1 TPIAVGNSPVGIAIT
16 PDGATAYVTNLNDNT
31 ITPITIATNT
41 PLAPISGFTNPYGIA
56 IFSVVG
62 SGAGNGILQ
71 NADNGRIVR
80 TNVTGATSGITI
92 ANATNF
98 NSIEECEAIRC
109 GASGF
114 SILTTG
120 TLNLIECVA
129 NYNGNHGFDLSMSF
143 TGKGLIKACV
153 ASQNGGC
160 GFNDISSSLYKYVAN
175 AAEGNGSTPAGATD
189 TNYCI
194 TGAGTTLTLPPGP
207 TPYFQFPTN
216 NTGIGFAPTYWNNVT
231 LP

>member
-41 PLAPISGFTNPYGIA
+41 PLAPISGFFNPFAIA
-56 IFSVVG
+56 IQSNVVSG
-62 SGAGNGILQ
+62 SGNGILQ
-71 NADNGRIVR
+71 NANTGRIVR
-80 TNVTGATSGITI
+80 TQVIGGTTGIEI
-92 ANATNF
+92 ANSTNF
-98 NSIEECEAIRC
+98 NSIEECEVSNC
-109 GASGF
+109 NNMGF
-114 SILTTG
+114 SILTSG
-120 TLNLIECVA
+120 IVNVLECVA
-129 NYNGNHGFDLSMSF
+129 HYNTSHGFDLSSS

-160 GFNDISSSLYKYVAN
+160 GFNDRSASLYRYVAN
-175 AAEGNGSTPAGATD
+175 AAEGNGATPAGGID

-194 TGAGTTLTLPPGP
+194 TGTGTTLTLPPGP

-216 NTGIGFAPTYWNNVT
+216 NTGIGFAPTYWNNIT
-231 LP
+231 LQ